1 MEGSQPSNSS
11 PKGFWSSSVS
21 VGIPVLTGL
30 VMLALVLTTADALLI
45 AKNKALRRRVEGLIM
60 ASFAPVGA
68 TLPELSGKSVDGTPL
83 DIDLV
88 QSAPLILL
96 LFEPS
101 CAICDQNWPNW
112 AKLTNDPQIGR
123 QCLLVSAN
131 PKIPASYL
139 ERHQA
144 GHRGAL
150 LGISPDIVRSFH
162 LSSTPQTILVQSG
175 RIVMTWPGVLS
186 EADLREIKTGL
197 MDLSE
202 ANH

>member
-11 PKGFWSSSVS
+11 PRGFWSSSVP
-21 VGIPVLTGL
+21 VGLPVLTSL
-30 VMLALVLTTADALLI
+30 VVLALILTTADALLI
-45 AKNKALRRRVEGLIM
+45 AKNKALRRRLENVM
-60 ASFAPVGA
+60 MSNFAPIGL
-68 TLPELSGKSVDGTPL
+68 TLPELAGKMPDGTPL

-88 QSAPLILL
+88 QSAPLVLL

-112 AKLTNDPQIGR
+112 AKLINDPQMGH

-139 ERHQA
+139 ESHQS

-162 LSSTPQTILVQSG
+162 LSSTHRPSWFNTA
-175 RIVMTWPGVLS
+175 RY
-186 EADLREIKTGL
+186 
-197 MDLSE
+197 
-202 ANH
+202 